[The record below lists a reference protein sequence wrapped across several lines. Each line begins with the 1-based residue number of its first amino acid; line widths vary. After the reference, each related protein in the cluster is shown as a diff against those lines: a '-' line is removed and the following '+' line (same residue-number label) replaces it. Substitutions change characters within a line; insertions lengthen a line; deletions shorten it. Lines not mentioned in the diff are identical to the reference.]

1 VSSDDDNLHLPPG
14 YPTGISSDERAKQQL
29 KAAADSKKTK
39 EEKAEE
45 ANKEPLPSELPLQ
58 LRVTQ
63 FSNTILEMLILLWF
77 QLVVGEDS
85 MPNENNSTIKKSTG
99 STNQYTINPKN
110 GYPYNMIHDYSK
122 YTSNH

>member
-1 VSSDDDNLHLPPG
+1 MSSDDDNLHLPPG

-58 LRVTQ
+58 LRVMQ
-63 FSNTILEMLILLWF
+63 FSITIQEMLSFFRGFSWLLERTRC
-77 QLVVGEDS
+77 QMKTTPRSRRVQVLQT
-85 MPNENNSTIKKSTG
+85 STPSTLA
-99 STNQYTINPKN
+99 
-110 GYPYNMIHDYSK
+110 MAIH
-122 YTSNH
+122 TT